1 MNKRPIPIIH
11 LINPLKNIGGSELRT
26 LKLYDLLSLHAEVHL
41 WSEDIIHPQISES
54 YNIEKISLIDNIYP
68 RGGTMVFVGV
78 YRIPGNWVY
87 KTHANRTIV
96 IFNTPHIDP
105 LPHMLLT
112 LSSLRCKIEMV
123 YAAHWMRKLIHYP
136 GPVQPSPIDLNL
148 FFPPLASMKKNT
160 SFTIGRLS
168 RDDITKHHLPDTE
181 LYRKLL
187 RAGVRVRIMG
197 GTLFEDAIGKI
208 DDIELIPVGTE
219 PANLF
224 LKSLD
229 CFYYRT
235 NHRWFEPSGRVIM
248 EAMATGL
255 PVVAHKNGGYAEW
268 IVHGKNGFLFET
280 EEEAFNIILFLKNNP
295 AVRQKIGSAARK
307 TVEDVYSQKHLDE
320 IIQFYVSNDLL
331 DRHLSYQST
340 NFPTPSDNDT
350 FGS

>member
-1 MNKRPIPIIH
+1 MYKKSLPIIH
-11 LINPLKNIGGSELRT
+11 LINPLNNIGGSELRT
-26 LKLYDLLSLHAEVHL
+26 LKLYDLLTPYAEVHI
-41 WSEDIIHPQISES
+41 WSEDTIHPQISGS
-54 YNIEKISLIDNIYP
+54 YKIEKISHLENRYP
-68 RGGTMVFVGV
+68 CGGTMVFIGI

-96 IFNTPHIDP
+96 IFNTPHIGP
-105 LPHMLLT
+105 LPRMLLT
-112 LSSLRCKIEMV
+112 LSSLHCQIEIV
-123 YAAHWMRKLIHYP
+123 YAAQWMRKLIHYP

-168 RDDITKHHLPDTE
+168 RDDVTKHHLPDTE
-181 LYRKLL
+181 LYRNLL
-187 RAGVRVRIMG
+187 HAEVCIRMMG
-197 GTLFEDAIGKI
+197 ATLFEDSIGKI
-208 DDIELIPVGTE
+208 DGIELIPVGSE
-219 PANLF
+219 PADLF

-280 EEEAFNIILFLKNNP
+280 EEEALKIILFLKNNP

-307 TVEDVYSQKHLDE
+307 TAEDVFSQNNLDE
-320 IIQFYVSNDLL
+320 IIQFYLSNDSL
-331 DRHLSYQST
+331 DRHLSYQSI
-340 NFPTPSDNDT
+340 NFPTPSDNNT
-350 FGS
+350 FGL